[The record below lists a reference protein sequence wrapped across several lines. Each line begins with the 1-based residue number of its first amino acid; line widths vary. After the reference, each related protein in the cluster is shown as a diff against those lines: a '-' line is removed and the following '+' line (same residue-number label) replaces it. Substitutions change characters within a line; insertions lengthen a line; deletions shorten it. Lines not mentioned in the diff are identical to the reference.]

1 MRHTDTLTFNMEA
14 TLDQIISELLC
25 TDTERIRQATI
36 ELGKAHENPDTLPAL
51 CRMVVSQ
58 REPQVRQFAAVLLN
72 KRLQKLRHWQMVPA
86 DQKESIKSGMLQA
99 LINEKEKSVKN
110 SIAMLLGSLVR
121 HEQEKKDSWLNELL
135 TFIYTRCCSEDPTES
150 ELGSSI
156 FATLTDAAPDQFVY
170 HMESICE
177 MFARVLLAAEAKG
190 NLATQTI
197 VNITMGMCALMPFVS
212 GHTSAEQT
220 VTKVL
225 PLLIKAAYAFAHKGD
240 EQEFSIVF
248 DVVDSIAEYAPK
260 LLNNNVKQLVE
271 FCLETANNKQ
281 IDESIRIQ
289 VITFVG
295 RIVRIKKKV
304 IVKQKLLEPILG
316 VIFEMMCCETEV
328 DTEEE
333 VFMGDSNNPVA
344 ASTQTLDLLALHI
357 SPEKLIPP
365 LLQLLEPALQ
375 NPDHLRRRAAFL
387 CIAVIAEGC
396 TEAICNKYMQV
407 MLNIIKSG
415 IVDASPL
422 VRIAAFFA
430 LGQFSEHLQPEISKY
445 ASEIL
450 PVLFDFLHQL
460 VCELKM
466 GNPEPKHTDRM
477 FYALETYCQ
486 NLEEN
491 IVPHL
496 PALMERLFET
506 LEPQNSPHLRG
517 MALTTISSVA
527 TAAKE
532 HLMPYLPKIIEI
544 LQVYLVKDCPEE
556 IFELRIG
563 AIDTLAAITR
573 VVGKENIIP
582 LANDTMAYCLAMLD
596 EGPDDPDFRRS
607 VYNLMG
613 ALSNVVNESM
623 STVFPKIMD
632 RIIESVI
639 STNDIL
645 PVSKED
651 PTPEAFADAAAIDQ
665 EIDLANTDDEDD
677 DDEDVAYHV
686 ENDYVYEKEEAIGT
700 LKEFAANTGAAF
712 APYLQTAFE
721 NVYKVVEHPQDNIRK
736 VAIEALCAFVTA
748 LHKMG
753 DGDGVKRASSI
764 ILPKFVQIVRNDD
777 EQTVVIHLLDVLGDL
792 FSEVNVMAIPSQEI
806 ADQIF
811 ACIKDVLNNKLA
823 CQFNE
828 PSGGGDEDDIED
840 SEFDEMLIEN
850 AGNLLPQFGKT
861 LKPEI
866 FSMYFGRLFPFFLS
880 KLNKAKKND
889 VADHR
894 TMVYGILAESFQSLG
909 NCVPTYFDTV
919 CPMFIAGVHDTEPKA
934 RQNCYYGLG
943 ELVLYGEEKSFESF
957 PAILQALSGAIASE
971 KNPSA
976 LDNICGAVGRMIVTN
991 HNLVPIQQVLP
1002 VFLSNLPL
1010 REDMDELEMVIRALE
1025 VLYMQAR
1032 PTLVDYLEQIMVIL
1046 IDVLYKNQI
1055 AEEEKKVRAVAFL
1068 KDISTQYPDKYNNVA
1083 NSSPEVVSFLQTL

>member
-1 MRHTDTLTFNMEA
+1 MEA
-14 TLDQIISELLC
+14 VLDQIISELLC
-25 TDTERIRQATI
+25 TDTERIRKATI
-36 ELGKAHENPDTLPAL
+36 ELGKAHEKPETLPAL
-51 CRMVVSQ
+51 CSMVVSQ

-72 KRLQKLRHWQMVPA
+72 KRLQKLRNWQMVPA

-99 LINEKEKSVKN
+99 LINENEKSVKN

-121 HEQEKKDSWLNELL
+121 HEQEKKDSWLTELL
-135 TFIYTRCCSEDPTES
+135 RFIYSRCTAEDPKES

-170 HMESICE
+170 HMESICQ

-190 NLATQTI
+190 NLATPTI
-197 VNITMGMCALMPFVS
+197 VNITTGMCALMPFVS

-220 VTKVL
+220 VMKVL
-225 PLLIKAAYAFAHKGD
+225 PLMIKAVYAFAHKGD
-240 EQEFSIVF
+240 EHEFSVVF
-248 DVVDSIAEYAPK
+248 DMVDSIAEYAPK
-260 LLNNNVKQLVE
+260 LLNNNVKELVE

-281 IDESIRIQ
+281 IDEAIRIQ

-295 RIVRIKKKV
+295 RVVRIKKKM

-316 VIFEMMCCETEV
+316 VIFEMMCCETDM
-328 DTEEE
+328 DTGEE
-333 VFMGDSNNPVA
+333 VFMGESNNPVA

-407 MLNIIKSG
+407 MLNIIKGG

-430 LGQFSEHLQPEISKY
+430 LGQFSEYLQPDISKY
-445 ASEIL
+445 AAEIL

-460 VCELKM
+460 VTDLKM
-466 GNPEPKHTDRM
+466 GHPEPKHTDRM

-496 PALMERLFET
+496 PVLMERLFET

-517 MALTTISSVA
+517 MALTTVSSVSSS
-527 TAAKE
+527 AKE

-563 AIDTLAAITR
+563 AIDTLASITR
-573 VVGKENIIP
+573 VVGKENILP
-582 LANDTMAYCLAMLD
+582 LANDTMAYCLMMLE

-632 RIIESVI
+632 RIIETVI
-639 STNDIL
+639 STDDIL
-645 PVSKED
+645 PISKALTD
-651 PTPEAFADAAAIDQ
+651 PEGPGDVAAIDQ
-665 EIDLANTDDEDD
+665 EIDLDNTDDEDD
-677 DDEDVAYHV
+677 DEDVAYQV
-686 ENDYVYEKEEAIGT
+686 ENDFMDEKEEAIAT
-700 LKEFAANTGAAF
+700 LKEFAVNTGAAF

-721 NVYKVVEHPQDNIRK
+721 NVYKVVEHPQDSIRK
-736 VAIEALCAFVTA
+736 AAIEALCAFVTA

-764 ILPKFVQIVRNDD
+764 ILPKFVQIARNDE
-777 EQTVVIHLLDVLGDL
+777 EQTVVIHLLEVLGDL
-792 FSEVNVMAIPSQEI
+792 FNDVKTMAMPSQEI
-806 ADQIF
+806 ADAIF
-811 ACIKDVLNNKLA
+811 ACIKDVIHNKLA

-850 AGNLLPQFGKT
+850 AGNLFPQFGKT
-861 LKPEI
+861 LSPEI
-866 FSMYFGRLFPFFLS
+866 FSMYFGRLYSYFAN

-889 VADHR
+889 LADQR
-894 TMVYGILAESFQSLG
+894 TFVYGVLSESFQSLG
-909 NCVPTYFDTV
+909 NCVPTYFDTI
-919 CPMFIAGVHDTEPKA
+919 CPMLIAGAHDSEAKA

-957 PAILQALSGAIASE
+957 PAILQALSAAIASE

-1010 REDMDELEMVIRALE
+1010 REDLDEVEMVIKAFE

-1032 PTLVDYLEQIMVIL
+1032 PAIVDYLEQIMVIIIHAL
-1046 IDVLYKNQI
+1046 HKNQI
-1055 AEEEKKVRAVAFL
+1055 SELEKKVRAVEFL
-1068 KDISTQYPDKYNNVA
+1068 KEISTQYPDKYNNVA
-1083 NSSPEVVSFLQTL
+1083 NSSPEVFSFLQTL

>member
-1 MRHTDTLTFNMEA
+1 
-14 TLDQIISELLC
+14 
-25 TDTERIRQATI
+25 QATI
-36 ELGKAHENPDTLPAL
+36 ELGKAHENPETLPAL

-58 REPQVRQFAAVLLN
+58 REPQVRQFAAVLLS
-72 KRLQKLRHWQMVPA
+72 KRLQKLRHWQMVPIE
-86 DQKESIKSGMLQA
+86 QKESIKSGMLQA
-99 LINEKEKSVKN
+99 LMNEKENSVKN

-135 TFIYTRCCSEDPTES
+135 SFIYNRCSAEDPKES

-170 HMESICE
+170 HMESICH
-177 MFARVLLAAEAKG
+177 MFASVLLAAEAKG
-190 NLATQTI
+190 NLATPTI

-220 VTKVL
+220 VMKVL
-225 PLLIKAAYAFAHKGD
+225 PLLIKAVYAFAQKGD

-271 FCLETANNKQ
+271 FCLETANNTQ

-295 RIVRIKKKV
+295 RVVRIKKKI
-304 IVKQKLLEPILG
+304 IVKQKLLEPILN
-316 VIFEMMCCETEV
+316 VIFEMMCCETEM
-328 DTEEE
+328 DTNVE
-333 VFMGDSNNPVA
+333 VFLGESNNPVA

-407 MLNIIKSG
+407 MLNIIKGG
-415 IVDASPL
+415 IVDSSPL

-430 LGQFSEHLQPEISKY
+430 LGQFSEHLQPDISKY
-445 ASEIL
+445 AAEIL

-460 VCELKM
+460 VTELKM
-466 GNPEPKHTDRM
+466 GHPEPKHTDRM
-477 FYALETYCQ
+477 FYALETYFQ
-486 NLEEN
+486 HLEEN

-496 PALMERLFET
+496 PVLMERLFET
-506 LEPQNSPHLRG
+506 LEPQNTPHLRG
-517 MALTTISSVA
+517 LALTTVSSVA
-527 TAAKE
+527 SAAKE

-544 LQVYLVKDCPEE
+544 LKVYLVKECPEDMCD
-556 IFELRIG
+556 LRIG
-563 AIDTLAAITR
+563 AIDTLAIITR

-582 LANDTMAYCLAMLD
+582 LANDTMAYCLMMLE

-623 STVFPKIMD
+623 STVFPKIME
-632 RIIESVI
+632 RIIETVI

-645 PVSKED
+645 PISKAS
-651 PTPEAFADAAAIDQ
+651 PTPETFGDVAAIDQ
-665 EIDLANTDDEDD
+665 EIDLDNTDDEDD
-677 DDEDVAYHV
+677 DEDGAYQV
-686 ENDYVYEKEEAIGT
+686 ENDFMYEKEEAIST
-700 LKEFAANTGAAF
+700 LKEFASNTGSAF
-712 APYLQTAFE
+712 APYLQKAFE
-721 NVYKVVEHPQDNIRK
+721 TVYKVVEHPQDSIRK
-736 VAIEALCAFVTA
+736 VAVEALCGFVTA

-753 DGDGVKRASSI
+753 DGDGVKRACSI
-764 ILPKFVQIVRNDD
+764 ILPKFVHIVRNDD
-777 EQTVVIHLLDVLGDL
+777 EQIVVIHLLYVMGNF
-792 FSEVNVMAIPSQEI
+792 FSEVNTMAMPSQDI

-811 ACIKDVLNNKLA
+811 ACIKDTLNGKLA

-828 PSGGGDEDDIED
+828 PSGGGDEDDVDD
-840 SEFDEMLIEN
+840 SEYDEMLIEN

-861 LKPEI
+861 LSPEI
-866 FSMYFGRLFPFFLS
+866 FSMYFGRLFSFFVN
-880 KLNKAKKND
+880 KLVINYRSSSFLIRVIINNYQFQNKAKKND
-889 VADHR
+889 VSEHR
-894 TMVYGILAESFQSLG
+894 TFVYGVLAESFQSLG
-909 NCVPTYFDTV
+909 NCVPTYFDTI
-919 CPMFIAGVHDTEPKA
+919 CPMFIGGASDSEAKA

-943 ELVLYGEEKSFESF
+943 ELVLHGEEKSFESF

-976 LDNICGAVGRMIVTN
+976 LDNICGAVARMIVTN

-1002 VFLSNLPL
+1002 VFLANLPL
-1010 REDMDELEMVIRALE
+1010 REDMDEIEMVIKAFE

-1032 PTLVDYLEQIMVIL
+1032 PAIVDFLEQIMVNL
-1046 IDVLYKNQI
+1046 IHALHKNQI
-1055 AEEEKKVRAVAFL
+1055 SDQESKVRVVAFL
-1068 KDISTQYPDKYNNVA
+1068 KEISTQFPDKYNNVA
-1083 NSSPEVVSFLQTL
+1083 NSSPEVISFLQTL